1 MTRVEHHQRC
11 LMMLGLWLPSQ
22 LVLLAMSLRSVDAI
36 QLGTSSL
43 VHHRTAGLRLA
54 ELEAATGIDFC
65 ISSRW
70 GFSCFAPKRNRAL
83 LDLSGGRLGSQVQM
97 VTRLGARACLVCG
110 GAWVC
115 RECLR
120 DLKFAYR
127 EMRAGAGP
135 AEVRE
140 DVFMRPLPSSLG

>member
-1 MTRVEHHQRC
+1 MHDRSPWKTSLHTEGCTQQSRTTHSVAHVQVTGEPTPAHALSPVFVG
-11 LMMLGLWLPSQ
+11 LMVVSHSDSGC
-22 LVLLAMSLRSVDAI
+22 
-36 QLGTSSL
+36 
-43 VHHRTAGLRLA
+43 HRAR
-54 ELEAATGIDFC
+54 
-65 ISSRW
+65 